1 MLFALKHAGPWGCV
15 PLTTL
20 MCEAGNTGIEL
31 MRALDG
37 DDAEALRKLTAAMPT
52 PLSHSNAAAIWHACA
67 GDRSFCA
74 SLSQVSRAM
83 PSVRGV
89 SALYAAN
96 AQHGDC
102 SLSMDLRVTQCLDS
116 QRAHTE
122 ASALKPGSKLECV
135 ECIVFHCCLSTMA
148 RSVRSFSSA

>member
-1 MLFALKHAGPWGCV
+1 M
-15 PLTTL
+15 
-20 MCEAGNTGIEL
+20 GIEL

-37 DDAEALRKLTAAMPT
+37 DDAEALRKFTAAVPT
-52 PLSHSNAAAIWHACA
+52 PSSHSNAAAIWHACA
-67 GDRSFCA
+67 GNRSFCA
-74 SLSQVSRAM
+74 SLSQVHELCIC
-83 PSVRGV
+83 GF

-96 AQHGDC
+96 AQHGDG
-102 SLSMDLRVTQCLDS
+102 SMGLRVTQFPDA